1 MTAAVASA
9 AMAAMENLR
18 HSSCAGSS
26 RPGLSNTRSEAG
38 VQMGSCL
45 ANMAAAG
52 AAGWG
57 ALGGLSAVDREVV
70 VVVDEEEPTVAEMA
84 TVVAAREWAAAA
96 VVLEQSRAGAVGEAS
111 VVD

>member
-1 MTAAVASA
+1 
-9 AMAAMENLR
+9 
-18 HSSCAGSS
+18 
-26 RPGLSNTRSEAG
+26 
-38 VQMGSCL
+38 MGSCL

-70 VVVDEEEPTVAEMA
+70 VVVDEEESTVAEMA

-96 VVLEQSRAGAVGEAS
+96 VVVGAEVSKAMVETADAS
-111 VVD
+111 VDFADATSYRRHAGTRQ